1 MTKRVLI
8 LAGFCLLIAGFA
20 FGQHWTQK
28 AKVSVPFEF
37 VVGNTVLPAGSYMV
51 STPDGN
57 NSLLRF
63 TNTESGAE
71 VFATNIDVSAKGMYN
86 KNSNLIFVLDSNGRH
101 VLHQIWVSD
110 ESHGHDL
117 IHEKGLPEPR

>member
-1 MTKRVLI
+1 MIKCTVL
-8 LAGFCLLIAGFA
+8 AAAVCLLIAGFA
-20 FGQHWTQK
+20 FGQRWTEK

-37 VVGNTVLPAGSYMV
+37 VVGSTVLPAGNYLV
-51 STPDGN
+51 STPDGS

-63 TNTESGAE
+63 TNTDTGVE

-86 KNSNLIFVLDSNGRH
+86 KNSNLIFVVDSNGRH
-101 VLHQIWVSD
+101 VLHQLWVHA

-117 IHEKGLPEPR
+117 VHQKGLAEPQ